1 MAKSAWDI
9 QADFVF
15 YLNRHLYSQTDRII
29 RNKLQVE

>member
-1 MAKSAWDI
+1 MAKSAWYF

-15 YLNRHLYSQTDRII
+15 YLNRHPYSKTDRII